1 MYSQLLMRTGNMKRR
16 GASPAEG
23 TMESLKVATTA
34 TTTTTTT
41 KMMMTTNKRMETIME
56 EEEEERREIPVPAAP
71 VAVAAHPVTVAVKR
85 RVGMRERKL
94 C

>member
-1 MYSQLLMRTGNMKRR
+1 MRARQGYTQNVLMRTGNMKRW
-16 GASPAEG
+16 GPLPAEEK
-23 TMESLKVATTA
+23 MELLKVATT
-34 TTTTTTT
+34 T
-41 KMMMTTNKRMETIME
+41 KMMTTNKRKETIM

-71 VAVAAHPVTVAVKR
+71 VVVAAHLVTAAVER